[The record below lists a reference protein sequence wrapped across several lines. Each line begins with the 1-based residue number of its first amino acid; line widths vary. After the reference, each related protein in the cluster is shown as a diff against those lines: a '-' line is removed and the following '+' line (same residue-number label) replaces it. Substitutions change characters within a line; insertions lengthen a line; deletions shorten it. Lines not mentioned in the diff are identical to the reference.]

1 MRMNA
6 VWAPAMEPVRGRAV
20 APVAWTLAWTNAP
33 GRARGA
39 RAAVTW
45 PLWVALVVVLDGF
58 AHHDGTVVVRLR
70 RRGPRPPLG
79 MFARGVGVAILVGAV
94 LGTAA
99 GQASFAPTVTSV
111 SVAVAIHAWFAAAVL
126 LLAVAAARAGL
137 AVARAQRTALRAATR
152 EQRRAD
158 VARLRAADW
167 TVDFVASRERG
178 GALPLIARHV
188 GEMVAPDE
196 TVRTVAAT
204 ARHAAVYRRYGLEP
218 LPSRPL
224 VLVGVARSTV

>member
-33 GRARGA
+33 ARARRAG
-39 RAAVTW
+39 AAVTW
-45 PLWVALVVVLDGF
+45 PLWLTFVVVLDGF
-58 AHHDGTVVVRLR
+58 AHHAGTVVVRLTR
-70 RRGPRPPLG
+70 TNPWPAAG

-99 GQASFAPTVTSV
+99 GQASFAP
-111 SVAVAIHAWFAAAVL
+111 SVASVGVAVVVLGWFAAAVL
-126 LLAVAAARAGL
+126 LVAIAAARAWT
-137 AVARAQRTALRAATR
+137 AVARAQRTALRGASR

-158 VARLRAADW
+158 VARFRAADW
-167 TVDFVASRERG
+167 TVDSVASRGRG
-178 GALPLIARHV
+178 GALALVARHV
-188 GEMVAPDE
+188 GEVVAPHE
-196 TVRTVAAT
+196 TVRAVAVT
-204 ARHAAVYRRYGLEP
+204 DRHAAAYRRFGLEP

-224 VLVGVARSTV
+224 LLVGTAPAR